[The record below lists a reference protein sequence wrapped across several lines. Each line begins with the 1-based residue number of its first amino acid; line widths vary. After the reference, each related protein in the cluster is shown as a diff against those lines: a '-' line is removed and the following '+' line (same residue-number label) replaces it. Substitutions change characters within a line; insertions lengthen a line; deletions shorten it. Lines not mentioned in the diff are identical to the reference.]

1 MNCAPS
7 YGLRPER
14 QVVVSRQTAL
24 LEGASFP
31 RLAIAVQPN
40 PPKGSWGH
48 QRAATIGKIPVT
60 FALMER
66 TLFGIMRGDPR
77 QVDHGLFR

>member
-1 MNCAPS
+1 
-7 YGLRPER
+7 
-14 QVVVSRQTAL
+14 
-24 LEGASFP
+24 
-31 RLAIAVQPN
+31 VQPN